1 LAGSFD
7 EDGAYSI
14 SPMTEGAFQA
24 KRPGEIEADPLA
36 QYRQMLLEITRALA
50 VLALVL
56 FGFSQGT
63 TAGEFPVGASPAVAA
78 SIAQSVVSDLC
89 GGGWG
94 DQQGMHA
101 PCHAC
106 RSDLSPLPSPAV
118 CEPVAF
124 ATEIVVYAA
133 SDGVVESHPFYGRPA
148 SRAPPLV

>member
-1 LAGSFD
+1 
-7 EDGAYSI
+7 
-14 SPMTEGAFQA
+14 MTRLPFWA
-24 KRPGEIEADPLA
+24 KGPGEIEAGPLA
-36 QYRQMLLEITRALA
+36 QYRQILVETTRAMM

-56 FGFSQGT
+56 FGFLQGT

-78 SIAQSVVSDLC
+78 AIAQSAVSELC

-101 PCHAC
+101 PCHVC
-106 RSDLSPLPSPAV
+106 RADLSLLPPPPAV

-133 SDGVVESHPFYGRPA
+133 SDGVVASHPFYGRPA
-148 SRAPPLV
+148 SRAPPLA

>member
-1 LAGSFD
+1 
-7 EDGAYSI
+7 
-14 SPMTEGAFQA
+14 M
-24 KRPGEIEADPLA
+24 A
-36 QYRQMLLEITRALA
+36 QCRQMLLETTRALA

-63 TAGEFPVGASPAVAA
+63 TAGEFPVGASPAVAG
-78 SIAQSVVSDLC
+78 IAQSAASELC

-106 RSDLSPLPSPAV
+106 RSDLSPLPSPPAV

-148 SRAPPLV
+148 SRAPPLA